1 MSINRRKFI
10 EALTLA
16 GITLPSIGLAEEK
29 KELSDNEKFDFIVPA
44 YLQNQI
50 NKSIS
55 IFSILSKPAFAWLEI
70 LDDNNEVID
79 KIYQSE
85 DGMLEANTDLFKF
98 TIQEAPRVFKYR
110 IVAKEV
116 LKFEAYKIVYG
127 EEIKTNI
134 FSAKLAE
141 KDQDKIRCLI
151 YNDVHE
157 AKDTYK
163 DLVPSHNIEAYD
175 FSILNG
181 DSFHYVTNQ
190 KDITE
195 KLLQPFS
202 FFETSRPFIMNRG
215 NHETRGSFSRLFK
228 KLFGYPE
235 NKFYQSFKLGP
246 IYWILLD
253 SGEDKPDTHEVY
265 GGTVDYDNYR
275 KEQAIWLEKVLQSKE
290 RKASQHTVVVSH
302 IPIFHSDDWHG
313 TLHNRSSFHP
323 LFQKYKI
330 DAMITGHTH
339 KYGYYPPDKDHNYTI
354 FIGGGPKVGERTIID
369 VNGDKKSLDIKMIK
383 DNGDV
388 LGHLKKA

>member
-10 EALTLA
+10 ETLTIA
-16 GITLPSIGLAEEK
+16 GITLPNISLADEKNIGVD
-29 KELSDNEKFDFIVPA
+29 SVKFDFIVTA

-50 NKSIS
+50 NSNIS
-55 IFSILSKPAFAWLEI
+55 IFSIVSKPAFAWLEI
-70 LDDNNEVID
+70 LDDNNQIKS

-98 TIQEAPRVFKYR
+98 TIIDAPRRFKYR

-116 LKFEAYKIVYG
+116 VKFEAYKIVYG
-127 EEIKTNI
+127 EEIKSDI
-134 FSAKLAE
+134 FSAKLAK
-141 KDQDKIRCLI
+141 KDQDQISCLI

-157 AKDTYK
+157 VKNTYK
-163 DLVPSHNIEAYD
+163 DLVPHRNTDRYD
-175 FSILNG
+175 FAILNG
-181 DSFHYVTNQ
+181 DSFHYVSNQ
-190 KDITE
+190 NDITE

-202 FFETSRPFIMNRG
+202 FFETSKPFIMNRG
-215 NHETRGSFSRLFK
+215 NHETRGSFSRIFK
-228 KLFGYPE
+228 KYFGYPE

-275 KEQAIWLEKVLQSKE
+275 NEQAVWLEQVLQSKE
-290 RKASQHTVVVSH
+290 RKSAQHTVVVSH
-302 IPIFHSDDWHG
+302 IPIFHADDWHG
-313 TLHNRSSFHP
+313 TLHNRSTFHP

-339 KYGYYPPDKDHNYTI
+339 QYGYHPPDQDHNYTL
-354 FIGGGPKVGERTIID
+354 FIGGGPKTGERTVID
-369 VNGDKKSLDIKMIK
+369 VHGDKKSLDIKMIK
-383 DNGDV
+383 DNGDIV
-388 LGHLKKA
+388 GQLQK